1 MAFQAKETH
10 TEADDKPFLKQYHL
24 FHAAFA
30 QFCYTGAQVAI
41 AGFFINYAEY
51 TRANTP
57 PHIGAK
63 FFAGAQ
69 AAFAVGRFAGVGL
82 MKFVRP
88 RLVFLGFLAMCV
100 VFIGPSI
107 TQRGNTGISMLYLV
121 LFFESVCFPTIV
133 ALGMRGLG
141 RHTKRG
147 SGYIVAGVV
156 GGACV
161 PPLTGLAA
169 DRHGNGIAMVVPM
182 MFLAAALVY
191 AVCANFLPA
200 YVRIIDSFGEAK
212 VGIEPVEHDNAVTPK
227 GDEATY
233 PEANGSGSGKD
244 SASQRRGDH
253 DEKGT
258 VTTVP

>member
-1 MAFQAKETH
+1 MEFQAKETH
-10 TEADDKPFLKQYHL
+10 AEAEEKPFWKQHHL

-51 TRANTP
+51 TRPNTP

-69 AAFAVGRFAGVGL
+69 AAFAVGRFAGVSL
-82 MKFVRP
+82 MKFFRP
-88 RLVFLGFLAMCV
+88 RLVFLGFLTMCIIFV
-100 VFIGPSI
+100 GPSI
-107 TQRGNTGISMLYLV
+107 TQRQDTGIVMLYMV

-147 SGYIVAGVV
+147 SGYIVGGVV

-182 MFLAAALVY
+182 MFLAAAWVY
-191 AVCANFLPA
+191 ALCANFLPS
-200 YVRIIDSFGEAK
+200 YTRIIDSFGDAK
-212 VGIEPVEHDNAVTPK
+212 IGIESVGHDEQNGAK
-227 GDEATY
+227 GDEVGY
-233 PEANGSGSGKD
+233 PARGVSGSGN
-244 SASQRRGDH
+244 G
-253 DEKGT
+253 EKGT
-258 VTTVP
+258 VSTVS